1 MNKKSTE
8 YVQKITGM
16 FFRMFSSLAE
26 MIVTENPLL
35 KTVIQI
41 TEQNRTE
48 IWKGI
53 IIKKLFSTYKL
64 KDYIQQKL

>member
-1 MNKKSTE
+1 MC
-8 YVQKITGM
+8 
-16 FFRMFSSLAE
+16 FRMFSSLAE

-35 KTVIQI
+35 KTMIQI
-41 TEQNRTE
+41 TDENKTE

-64 KDYIQQKL
+64 KEYIQQKLEEKMLNRSTTLQ